1 MKTKSVLFTFL
12 VVSGTLI
19 FVACKEKSSNDI
31 PATSSTQAQATE
43 TKSNRG
49 QAFIEDENSE
59 ANALRTAINSP
70 DHSTLVTAVQ
80 AAGVE
85 NALVNVGPLSVFAP
99 TNAAFEKLPAGTVE
113 DLLKPENKEK
123 LAYILKNHVAPSNY
137 PIETLMKNV
146 DKGRSL
152 YMASGESVEVTR
164 EGNDI
169 YVGGTKIV
177 GSIKVSNGWV
187 HVVEDII
194 LPKNT
199 N

>member
-70 DHSTLVTAVQ
+70 DHSTLVTAVR